1 MDRVVLAGGRRSAFG
16 AFRGS
21 LSGIEMTDLA
31 GRVGAGTLQAAG
43 LSPEKVDH
51 IVFTTTVP
59 SGRDSLFSAR
69 VVGQKAGLPEAA
81 GSLAVVRACASGL
94 QALISASQQVASGH
108 SQITLAGG
116 GESYSRVPYV
126 MNTLREG
133 AVRGPVSAEDMLDWA
148 YRCPFSQEF
157 MGETAENLAADY
169 GYTRAPMDDWALMSQ
184 SRAAAARDSGFLARQ
199 ILPLEVTRGRETLVF
214 QEDECIRTGLTAEKL
229 ASLRPAFRE
238 GGVVTAASS
247 STVNDAAGFMLVGS
261 EKALSAAGVAPRGI
275 IRDWLAVGVPARIM
289 GHGPVPAIRG
299 LLEKNGLRVSDIDY
313 FEVNE
318 AFAAVNVHA
327 EAQLGLP
334 RDAHNLYGGGISIGH
349 PPGVT
354 GLRMCMTALQHLEE
368 TGGRLAVLSMC
379 LGAGQGL
386 AVLVER
392 V

>member
-1 MDRVVLAGGRRSAFG
+1 
-16 AFRGS
+16 
-21 LSGIEMTDLA
+21 MTDLA
-31 GRVGAGTLQAAG
+31 GRIGAGTLQAAG
-43 LSPEKVDH
+43 LSAEKVDH

-81 GSLAVVRACASGL
+81 GSLAVLRACASGL
-94 QALISASQQVASGH
+94 QALISAGQQVESGH

-126 MNTLREG
+126 MNALREG
-133 AVRGPVSAEDMLDWA
+133 ALRGPVGAEDMLDWA
-148 YRCPFSQEF
+148 YRCPFTQEF

-169 GYTRAPMDDWALMSQ
+169 GYGRAPMDDWALMSQ
-184 SRAAAARDSGFLARQ
+184 TRAAAARDSGFLARQ
-199 ILPLEVTRGRETLVF
+199 ILPLQVQRGRETVTF
-214 QEDECIRTGLTAEKL
+214 EQDECIRTGLTSEKL
-229 ASLRPAFRE
+229 AGLRPAFRD

-261 EKALSAAGVAPRGI
+261 ERALSAAGVAPRGY
-275 IRDWLAVGVPARIM
+275 IRDWFAVGVPARIM
-289 GHGPVPAIRG
+289 GHGPVPAIQG
-299 LLEKNGLRVSDIDY
+299 LLDRNGLRVSDIDY

-318 AFAAVNVHA
+318 AFAAVNHHA
-327 EAQLGLP
+327 EVQLGLP

-354 GLRMCMTALQHLEE
+354 GVRMCMTALQHLEE
-368 TGGRLAVLSMC
+368 TGGQRAILSMC

-392 V
+392 I

>member
-69 VVGQKAGLPEAA
+69 VVGQKVGLPEAA

-169 GYTRAPMDDWALMSQ
+169 GYARAPMDDWALMSQ

-199 ILPLEVTRGRETLVF
+199 ILPLEVTRGRETFVF

-261 EKALSAAGVAPRGI
+261 EKALSAAGVAPRGF

-327 EAQLGLP
+327 ETQLGLP

-392 V
+392 I